1 MKVQR
6 SMLIEQFRNEI
17 HEDDITKKLVRF
29 RKHFLPKQA
38 ETGLVKFSDWTSLNG
53 KGGGGAVA
61 EWYKVLHLSKKLKD
75 PMFAPSPGKL

>member
-29 RKHFLPKQA
+29 RKDFLPKQA
-38 ETGLVKFSDWTSLNG
+38 ETDLVKFSAWTCL
-53 KGGGGAVA
+53 KGRGRTQ
-61 EWYKVLHLSKKLKD
+61 
-75 PMFAPSPGKL
+75 